1 MNLDSIETTTFHDQA
16 PSHPA
21 VPDAVLAAR
30 RERDRAY
37 RLHDQAVD
45 LWYDGVLGRAS
56 VDVLATAAIIAEK
69 RYWQAW
75 DRANAGCPEGN
86 GLA

>member
-21 VPDAVLAAR
+21 VPGAVLKAR
-30 RERDRAY
+30 HKMNTAWH
-37 RLHDQAVD
+37 LHQIACDNLEAGVGSPLAVSI
-45 LWYDGVLGRAS
+45 LLEA
-56 VDVLATAAIIAEK
+56 ATAAQQEYRA
-69 RYWQAW
+69 AW

-86 GLA
+86 CPA